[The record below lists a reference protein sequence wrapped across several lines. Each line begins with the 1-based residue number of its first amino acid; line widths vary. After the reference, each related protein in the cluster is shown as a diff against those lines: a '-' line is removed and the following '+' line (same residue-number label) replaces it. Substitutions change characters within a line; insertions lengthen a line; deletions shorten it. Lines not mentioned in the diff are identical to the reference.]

1 MEYLLKSRSLG
12 SAARGSV
19 LVYLR
24 AQEVFEGSAENMK
37 PKNNAFKACEF
48 PEAVKEAMALVYGL
62 YTGG

>member
-1 MEYLLKSRSLG
+1 M
-12 SAARGSV
+12 

-24 AQEVFEGSAENMK
+24 AQEIFEVSAENMK
-37 PKNNAFKACEF
+37 PKNSAFKAYEF

>member
-1 MEYLLKSRSLG
+1 M
-12 SAARGSV
+12 

-24 AQEVFEGSAENMK
+24 AQEIFEGSAENMK

-48 PEAVKEAMALVYGL
+48 PEAVKEAMSLVYGL